1 MLQLAEANHSSP
13 HSQKSKH
20 RQKQQPQVVTV
31 TEDDDGLSLQDSA
44 SSEVIPTD
52 EELFVVGWAKA
63 LDPSSGNYYYFTLD
77 RTKTVWENPLNADAY
92 VSGESSFFSASISRG
107 TR

>member
-1 MLQLAEANHSSP
+1 MLQLAEANQSSSQHSSTK
-13 HSQKSKH
+13 Q
-20 RQKQQPQVVTV
+20 RQKKQPQVVTV
-31 TEDDDGLSLQDSA
+31 GEDDDGLSLQDSA

-52 EELFVVGWAKA
+52 EELFAVGWAKA

-92 VSGESSFFSASISRG
+92 VSAESSFYSGSASR
-107 TR
+107 R